1 MLVVAYAI
9 TAGGNKSVF
18 SILDILTA

>member
-1 MLVVAYAI
+1 MLVVAYGI

-18 SILDILTA
+18 SILGILTA